1 MESFITVPKLTNE
14 IGTDEWAGPKK
25 LPSHLK
31 SEYAIFDNQRT
42 GWARDPNRIKGRNQ
56 SAMLPKMK
64 YQEGSVMKIV
74 NKNRNKISGSLLHYN
89 LINREQKINH
99 FDSWSLSL
107 SNFSRMASFM
117 NSDLDLY
124 PKFPFLIISSIFS
137 INSSGSL
144 TDLYLS
150 DCFINET
157 VKNKVKNLF
166 VPFMTQNLNR
176 KVIYHA

>member
-1 MESFITVPKLTNE
+1 MKSFITVPKSINE
-14 IGTDEWAGPKK
+14 MGTDERAGLKG
-25 LPSHLK
+25 LPCHLK
-31 SEYAIFDNQRT
+31 SEQGIFDNQRD
-42 GWARDPNRIKGRNQ
+42 GWARDPNRIKGRSQ
-56 SAMLPKMK
+56 SAMPPEIKH
-64 YQEGSVMKIV
+64 QEGSVMKIT
-74 NKNRNKISGSLLHYN
+74 NRNKISGSLLHYN
-89 LINREQKINH
+89 LISREQKINH

-157 VKNKVKNLF
+157 EKNKVKNFLCH
-166 VPFMTQNLNR
+166 L
-176 KVIYHA
+176 

>member
-1 MESFITVPKLTNE
+1 MKSFITVPKLTNE
-14 IGTDEWAGPKK
+14 MGADERAGPKG

-31 SEYAIFDNQRT
+31 SEYAIFDNQRD
-42 GWARDPNRIKGRNQ
+42 GWAKDPNRIKGCSQ
-56 SAMLPKMK
+56 SAMPPEMK
-64 YQEGSVMKIV
+64 YQEGSVMKFT
-74 NKNRNKISGSLLHYN
+74 NKNKISGSLLYYN
-89 LINREQKINH
+89 LISREQKINH

-157 VKNKVKNLF
+157 EKNKVKNFF